1 MINENILKSLFISSD
16 GNNKAFVDLM
26 SQINVGADTL
36 KVISI
41 ALKRRDNE
49 NETFKLIK
57 ELYALCSNNPS
68 IDADVQDLAN
78 ALYESIGGADE

>member
-1 MINENILKSLFISSD
+1 MVNENILKSLFISSD
-16 GNNKAFVDLM
+16 GNNKAYVDLM
-26 SQINVGADTL
+26 SQIYAGADVL
-36 KVISI
+36 RVIST

-57 ELYALCSNNPS
+57 ELYALCSNNPR
-68 IDADVQDLAN
+68 IDADVQELAN